1 MLILRGDPKASPPL
15 TLPLLTCGL
24 LTLGSDNRQ
33 PVTTTDKMQEN
44 RTDWFM
50 FGIAAVLALFGAMM
64 VYSASAMFALKET
77 ESGSQYTYFYKQ
89 IAFTLGGLAAMFV
102 VSKVDYHILQKPWVV
117 YSVCGVTVVLLL
129 TVFGFP
135 ATNGAQ
141 RWIRFSG
148 FSFQPSELAKLALP
162 IFLAYYLTQKEE
174 VVGDLKETVLPCLAG
189 VGILGGLVFL
199 EKDLGTTIVLCA
211 IFSAVYFAAG
221 ARLVHIATVAAG
233 MVLIGAGA
241 IFFAPWR
248 VARLMAFMDP
258 YKYAAD
264 EGYQV
269 VQSLYAI
276 GSGGVFGEGFA
287 KGHQK
292 LFYLPYPYSDFIF
305 SVVGEELGLVGTLA
319 VVVAFGLLLWR
330 GARAAVLAPDR
341 FGNLLAIGIITGII
355 VQALFNISV
364 VTSILPAKGI
374 PLPFISYGGS
384 SVVVALIGVGILL
397 NISKFATGREYRE
410 EAPRKRVTRRRER
423 MA

>member
-1 MLILRGDPKASPPL
+1 
-15 TLPLLTCGL
+15 
-24 LTLGSDNRQ
+24 
-33 PVTTTDKMQEN
+33 
-44 RTDWFM
+44 M
-50 FGIAAVLALFGAMM
+50 FGIATALALFGAMM

-77 ESGSQYTYFYKQ
+77 ESVSQYTYFLKQ
-89 IAFTLGGLAAMFV
+89 IGFAAGGLIAMFI
-102 VSKVDYHILQKPWVV
+102 VSRIDYHFFQKAWVV
-117 YSVCGVTVVLLL
+117 YAGLAVTVVLLGA
-129 TVFGFP
+129 VFGFP
-135 ATNGAQ
+135 AINGAR

-162 IFLAYYLTQKEE
+162 IFLAYFLTKKEE
-174 VVGDLKETVLPCLAG
+174 LVGDIREVVVPCL
-189 VGILGGLVFL
+189 LGLALLAGLVFL

-211 IFSAVYFAAG
+211 IFSVVYFAAG
-221 ARLVHIATVAAG
+221 ARLSHIGTVAAG
-233 MVLIGAGA
+233 LVLIGVGA

-258 YKYAAD
+258 YKYAD
-264 EGYQV
+264 DQGYQV

-287 KGHQK
+287 QGHQK

-305 SVVGEELGLVGTLA
+305 SVVGEELGLIGTLA
-319 VVVAFGLLLWR
+319 VVIAFGLLLWR

-341 FGNLLAIGIITGII
+341 FGNLLGIGIITGIM

-384 SVVVALIGVGILL
+384 SVVVTLIGVGVLL
-397 NISKFATGREYRE
+397 SISRFAGLAEARQLRMPVRAAKRPNVRRGREPKAVGEY
-410 EAPRKRVTRRRER
+410 
-423 MA
+423 

>member
-1 MLILRGDPKASPPL
+1 M
-15 TLPLLTCGL
+15 T
-24 LTLGSDNRQ
+24 
-33 PVTTTDKMQEN
+33 QEN
-44 RTDWFM
+44 RIDWFM
-50 FGIAAVLALFGAMM
+50 FSIATMLALFGALM

-77 ESGSQYTYFYKQ
+77 ESSSQFTYFYKQ
-89 IAFTLGGLAAMFV
+89 IGFTLAGLMAMFV
-102 VSKVDYHILQKPWVV
+102 VSRIDYHFYQKTWVV
-117 YSVCGVTVVLLL
+117 YGVVAVTALLL
-129 TVFGFP
+129 VAVFGFP
-135 ATNGAQ
+135 EINGAR

-148 FSFQPSELAKLALP
+148 FSFQPSELAKIALP
-162 IFLAYYLTQKEE
+162 IFLAYYLTKKEE
-174 VVGDLKETVLPCLAG
+174 VVGEITTTVLPCIAGLAL
-189 VGILGGLVFL
+189 LGGLVFL

-211 IFSAVYFAAG
+211 IFSAVYFAGG
-221 ARLVHIATVAAG
+221 ARLTHIATVAAV
-233 MVLIGAGA
+233 MVLGAAGA

-258 YKYAAD
+258 FKYADD

-276 GSGGVFGEGFA
+276 GSGGVLGEGFA

-319 VVVAFGLLLWR
+319 VVIAFGLLLWR
-330 GARAAVLAPDR
+330 GARSAVLAPDR
-341 FGNLLAIGIITGII
+341 FGMLLGIGVITGII

-384 SVVVALIGVGILL
+384 SIVVTLIGVGILL
-397 NISKFATGREYRE
+397 SISKQAGTIGEHKPDSR
-410 EAPRKRVTRRRER
+410 ASRRRGR
-423 MA
+423 LA